1 MRKALFLDRDGVI
14 NHDPSD
20 YTQSWEDFDFL
31 PGIEQ
36 FLKRKQDQGFLLIL
50 ITNQG
55 GIAKGLYSIETVN
68 EIHRKMK
75 AHFRSYGI
83 EIAEVYYSPYH
94 DDYSKSLSRKP
105 GSIMIE
111 KALAR
116 FELDPAHC
124 VMIGDKM
131 RDVECAENAG
141 VRGVQVPVNAD
152 LNTYFSDDQL

>member
-14 NHDPSD
+14 NHDPGD
-20 YTQSWEDFDFL
+20 YTQLWEDFHFL

-36 FLKRKQDQGFLLIL
+36 FLKQKQDQGYMLII

-55 GIAKGLYSIETVN
+55 GIAKGLYSIDGVD
-68 EIHRKMK
+68 EIHKNMR
-75 AHFRSYGI
+75 AHFHKFGI
-83 EIAEVYYSPYH
+83 EIAEIYYSPYH

-116 FELDPAHC
+116 FELDPNQC
-124 VMIGDKM
+124 VMIGDKE
-131 RDVECAENAG
+131 RDVKCAQNAG
-141 VRGVQVPVNAD
+141 VRGVKVPVNAD
-152 LNTYFSDDQL
+152 LNTFFANDQL